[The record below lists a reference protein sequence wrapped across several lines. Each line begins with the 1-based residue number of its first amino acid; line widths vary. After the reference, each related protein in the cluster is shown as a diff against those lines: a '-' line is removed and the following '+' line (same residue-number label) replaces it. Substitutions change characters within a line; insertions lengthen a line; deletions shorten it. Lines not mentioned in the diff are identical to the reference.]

1 MKATRENIK
10 SIEGKVVRWMAAAAK
25 GNETY
30 CGTARILKVNEER
43 RPLEVE
49 VIEGDNLGYAFFSE
63 YDDELCLSDAGRYV
77 EFCILDDSAVV
88 YEVRDSEAGN
98 VIETFATRQEAEAA
112 LEAYEKSDEEEGIY
126 TPDYY
131 EVHPRCLSEREMIG
145 KRIAA
150 IRNELCLSQQD
161 VADRVG
167 MAQPHIARIEAGRYS
182 VGVDILGKITE
193 ALGKRIDIVD

>member
-1 MKATRENIK
+1 
-10 SIEGKVVRWMAAAAK
+10 MAPAAK

-30 CGTARILKVNEER
+30 CGIARIKKVNEER

-49 VIEGDNLGYAFFSE
+49 VIEGDNLGYAFFSD

-77 EFCILDDSAVV
+77 EFSILADDAVV

-98 VIETFATRQEAEAA
+98 VIDTFSTRQEAESA

-126 TPDYY
+126 TPDFY
-131 EVHPRCLSEREMIG
+131 EVHARCLSEREMIG

-150 IRNELCLSQQD
+150 IRNELGLSQQD

-167 MAQPHIARIEAGRYS
+167 MAQPHIARIEAGKYS
-182 VGVDILGKITE
+182 VGVDILGKIAA

>member
-1 MKATRENIK
+1 MKATKDNIK
-10 SIEGKVVRWMAAAAK
+10 SIEGKVVRWMAPAAK

-30 CGTARILKVNEER
+30 CGIARIKKVNEER

-49 VIEGDNLGYAFFSE
+49 VIEGDNLGYAFFSD

-77 EFCILDDSAVV
+77 EFSILADDAVV

-98 VIETFATRQEAEAA
+98 VIDTFSTRQEAESA

-126 TPDYY
+126 TPDFY
-131 EVHPRCLSEREMIG
+131 EVHARCLSEREMIG

-150 IRNELCLSQQD
+150 IRNELGLSQQD

-167 MAQPHIARIEAGRYS
+167 MAQPHIARIEAGKYS
-182 VGVDILGKITE
+182 VGVDILGKIAA

>member
-1 MKATRENIK
+1 M
-10 SIEGKVVRWMAAAAK
+10 
-25 GNETY
+25 
-30 CGTARILKVNEER
+30 
-43 RPLEVE
+43 
-49 VIEGDNLGYAFFSE
+49 
-63 YDDELCLSDAGRYV
+63 
-77 EFCILDDSAVV
+77 V

-126 TPDYY
+126 TPDFY

-182 VGVDILGKITE
+182 VGVDILGKIAE